1 MLCWR
6 NDIKTKRT
14 HILCPL
20 SCYLFRS
27 PLIHIV
33 EYVNIYAIQTLY
45 RHKWF
50 ILPATLWQCQ
60 YLLYAYMK
68 WNETFKIFALAFIC
82 LARKCKSVLQVSI
95 LLLYIFFLSNSN
107 LLTIHDRW
115 IHFMQSLCDTQ
126 RNGRKKKSW
135 LALNM

>member
-14 HILCPL
+14 HVFCPL

-95 LLLYIFFLSNSN
+95 LLLYIFFFSPTQIYLPYM
-107 LLTIHDRW
+107 IDEF
-115 IHFMQSLCDTQ
+115 ILCKAYVTHSAT
-126 RNGRKKKSW
+126 GERKR
-135 LALNM
+135 AE